1 MTLKFD
7 EKSNKGVIM
16 TSQDFLNNM
25 PTRAD
30 MMKNVDASLIGPST
44 IIKDKTEYTVFRPCS
59 MSINDIRGV
68 CSASILAIRPD
79 STKIGIIINN
89 IRPFCIIQMPTQYI
103 NDKYSAVDYE
113 YKAIPKFLTY
123 VRERMS
129 NANLQ
134 IEGEYTEMYEYHGFQ
149 LYMGP
154 CIKLSFLKNF
164 DRKKF
169 IEIFSAEMP
178 IFEDDG
184 NFVHQFLRHNENIPD
199 ASWGAFKNGTLV
211 QSRQRYFLP
220 DRVEDEYSVSIDDI
234 ITLDDR
240 DYPYKDFMMVNSWDI
255 ETQKTGLDMQIP
267 TFNSNDV
274 YIFAIS
280 SAINHWHSK
289 QIAYCVVFSTL
300 QLESY
305 PTDDD
310 GNIVEE
316 LVDKVTPIHVVCDN
330 ERDLIET
337 YLKYIRS
344 IGAEIEHAFNGGRF
358 DYPLMRGRMN
368 RYNNAD
374 LRNNIT
380 EDTMGNLFE
389 DAYNYKTYRLP
400 RDSFDYM
407 FTERREMKTEAGM
420 KYVAQHMPNVFGTT
434 FLDSAFLC
442 ERAHP
447 LMEVKSLNAYLS
459 SAGLGY
465 KEDMSYSLMYK
476 KVRESETF
484 DEEDVERRSPRSRLN
499 VPIDLDHEIDLHKI
513 IYYSYIDSLKLSWL
527 FTTEGFVRT
536 IRSEANLT
544 RYNVCDAWNVSKG
557 TMLINFLAMHA
568 YASHRLFSGKY
579 HREDSDTVN
588 KFAGAYVVPPKY
600 GLHSDRPITGV
611 DFSSLY
617 PSLMAAFNL
626 SPDMVVDPKDVDYY
640 KSLGYTVLELKIPY
654 NVCEKP
660 KDKKAKTKPK
670 VLRSEICHACFIQH
684 NGVID
689 DKQEYTVAH
698 YEKTS
703 TWKYVTERNAAG
715 KVISEDLI
723 FSMTYTDMSMT
734 RKVYEMAAEAAR
746 EQGLTLDECEY
757 KSTLKTV
764 PGRKKLPGE
773 CMGVNARC
781 GQILFFKRKVVKAPY
796 ERICL
801 LIEAMDAA
809 GKTSA
814 RWDTES
820 GTSHEG
826 APMRTREDLIYIRD
840 GLNSDQNAIK
850 VAANSIYGK
859 SGENGGYIFR
869 LEVGAAIPFCGQH
882 FATKPMIELV
892 TDMGMDVCYGDTDSI
907 YVKCPDHIYETFR
920 EQYAQARLEKFGTL
934 EDPTDRDLNA
944 EETKLRIDMLWA
956 PMVNKTRKYIEY
968 VTEVI
973 ADTLTFMNGTRYLL
987 MAYEEVA
994 FPTYLGGK
1002 KKYGL
1007 VPHIKDINFY
1017 PKKLMIRGF
1026 DFKKR
1031 GQCPVSRRIGE
1042 QVLMEMLKPYFSG
1055 DIIGLIKRTFENL
1068 IKNGTDNIDDFIIY
1082 KKYNT
1087 ATKNVQVHGIVDR
1100 MKIRQEELTALGDF
1114 EQALLYTQPL
1124 SGETFPVIYV
1134 EKMRGYDYTG
1144 KRDAVLKAAD
1154 IAEPE
1159 AIVRKY
1165 RDKYQINMVKYID
1178 FMKGFLGRYI
1188 ISEPVFAAGLPSK
1201 TMDMT
1206 DDDHY
1211 KICDKIRSEKAKKY
1225 IVSLFKTMTGNQDKI
1240 IGESAKYVKKL
1251 YKNVSTDS
1259 DMHAIMRLLL
1269 RVDMHDLHSMSVF
1282 ENAFMRAVEHDI
1294 VVSTQ
1299 YLRAMYRSDSDVK
1312 ALALCRTM
1320 NGQARM
1326 RMDKLIQYNR
1336 TKLPFKEYRAIASVN
1351 GENIHKEILVMYHG
1365 AEYITSQHINVVRQ
1379 FASHLE
1385 LLRLRAFLDKE
1396 LVMAVDLFSTSI
1408 REKKKLTLAKAGVF
1422 TKNFVNHKGGLDEL
1436 LKISKF
1442 KADM

>member
-1 MTLKFD
+1 MTSKFE
-7 EKSNKGVIM
+7 EKCNSGVIM
-16 TSQDFLNNM
+16 TSQDFLYNM

-30 MMKNVDASLIGPST
+30 MMKNVDKSLIGPALFN
-44 IIKDKTEYTVFRPCS
+44 KNGDEYTVFRPCS

-68 CSASILAIRPD
+68 CSASILAIKPD
-79 STKIGIIINN
+79 GMKIGIIINN
-89 IRPFCIIQMPTQYI
+89 IRPFCIIKMPQQYI
-103 NDKYSAVDYE
+103 NDKFSKIDYE

-123 VRERMS
+123 VRECMS

-134 IEGEYTEMYEYHGFQ
+134 IEGEYIEMYEYHGFQ
-149 LYMGP
+149 LHTGP
-154 CIKLSFLKNF
+154 CIRLSFLKNF

-169 IEIFSAEMP
+169 IETFSAEMP
-178 IFEDDG
+178 IFEDD
-184 NFVHQFLRHNENIPD
+184 NNYVHQFLRHNENIPD
-199 ASWGAFKNGTLV
+199 ASWGGFKDGILV
-211 QSRQRYFLP
+211 QNKQRYFLP
-220 DRVEDEYSVSIDDI
+220 DRVEEEYSVSISDI
-234 ITLDDR
+234 ITLDDKE
-240 DYPYKDFMMVNSWDI
+240 YPYKDFMMVNSWDI

-267 TFNSNDV
+267 TYNSNDV

-289 QIAYCVVFSTL
+289 KVAYCVVFSTL
-300 QLESY
+300 QLQSY
-305 PTDDD
+305 PTDSE
-310 GNIVEE
+310 GNIHSE
-316 LVDKVTPIHVVCDN
+316 LTDRVTPIHVVCDN

-337 YLKYIRS
+337 YLKYIKS

-374 LRNNIT
+374 LRNDVAH
-380 EDTMGNLFE
+380 DTMGNLFE
-389 DAYNYKTYRLP
+389 EAYNYKTYRTTI
-400 RDSFDYM
+400 DTFDYM
-407 FTERREMKTEAGM
+407 FTEKREMKTEAGM

-447 LMEVKSLNAYLS
+447 LMEVKSLNSYLS

-484 DEEDVERRSPRSRLN
+484 EVEDMEKRSPRSRLN
-499 VPIDLDHEIDLHKI
+499 EPINLEHEIDLHKI

-544 RYNVCDAWNVSKG
+544 RYNACDAWNVSKG
-557 TMLINFLAMHA
+557 TMLINFLALH
-568 YASHRLFSGKY
+568 SFKSRRLFSGKY
-579 HREDSDTVN
+579 HKENSETIN

-600 GLHSDRPITGV
+600 GLHNDRPITGV

-617 PSLMAAFNL
+617 PSLMATFNL
-626 SPDMVVDPKDVDYY
+626 SPDMVIDPNDVEFY

-660 KDKKAKTKPK
+660 KDKKNKAKLK

-684 NGVID
+684 NGILD
-689 DKQEYTVAH
+689 ENQEYTVSH

-703 TWKYVTERNAAG
+703 TWRYVEKGADG
-715 KVISEDLI
+715 KVTHSQII
-723 FSMTYTDMSMT
+723 FSMTYTDMSLT
-734 RKVYEMAAEAAR
+734 RKVYEMARKAASD
-746 EQGLTLDECEY
+746 QGYDLDDLEY
-757 KSTLKTV
+757 KSSLKTV

-814 RWDTES
+814 RWDTET
-820 GTSHEG
+820 GTSHDN
-826 APMRTREDLIYIRD
+826 APMFAREDLIYIKD

-869 LEVGAAIPFCGQH
+869 LEVGAAIPYCGQH

-892 TDMGMDVCYGDTDSI
+892 TEMGMDVCYGDTDSI
-907 YVKCPDHIYETFR
+907 YVKCPEHIYETFK
-920 EQYAQARLEKFGTL
+920 ENYARARLEKFGTL

-944 EETKLRIDMLWA
+944 DETKLRIDLLWS
-956 PMVNKTRKYIEY
+956 PMVDKTRKYIEY

-973 ADTLTFMNGTRYLL
+973 ADTLTSMNGTRYLL

-994 FPTYLGGK
+994 YPTYLGGK

-1017 PKKLMIRGF
+1017 PRKLMIRGF

-1055 DIIGLIKRTFENL
+1055 DIIGLIKKTFEKL
-1068 IKNGTDNIDDFIIY
+1068 IMGGTENIDDFIIY

-1087 ATKNVQVHGIVDR
+1087 TTKNVQVHGIVDR
-1100 MKIRQEELTALGDF
+1100 MKARQEELNRIGDF

-1124 SGETFPVIYV
+1124 SGETFPVVYV
-1134 EKMRGYDYTG
+1134 EKVRGYDFTG

-1159 AIVRKY
+1159 AIVRRY
-1165 RDKYQINMVKYID
+1165 RDKYQINMGKYID

-1188 ISEPVFAAGLPSK
+1188 IAEPSFAIGLPSK

-1211 KICDKIRSEKAKKY
+1211 KICDKIRAEKAKKF
-1225 IVSLFKTMTGNQDKI
+1225 IVTLFKEMTGNQDKI

-1251 YKNVSTDS
+1251 YRTIRTDS
-1259 DMHAIMRLLL
+1259 DMNAIMRLLIQ
-1269 RVDMHDLHSMSVF
+1269 VNIHDLHSMSAF
-1282 ENAFMRAVEHDI
+1282 ENTFMRSVEPDI

-1299 YLRAMYRSDSDVK
+1299 YLRAMYDRGSDIK
-1312 ALALCRTM
+1312 ALALCRNM
-1320 NGQARM
+1320 NGQARA

-1336 TKLPFKEYRAIASVN
+1336 TKLPFKEYRDIASVS
-1351 GENIHKEILVMYHG
+1351 GEHINKEILIMYHG
-1365 AEYITSQHINVVRQ
+1365 AEFITSPHINVVKQ
-1379 FASHLE
+1379 FAHHLE

-1396 LVMAVDLFSTSI
+1396 LVLAIDLFTVSA
-1408 REKKKLTLAKAGVF
+1408 REKKKLTLAKSNVF
-1422 TKNFVNHKGGLDEL
+1422 TKNFVNHKNDLDDL

-1442 KADM
+1442 KANM